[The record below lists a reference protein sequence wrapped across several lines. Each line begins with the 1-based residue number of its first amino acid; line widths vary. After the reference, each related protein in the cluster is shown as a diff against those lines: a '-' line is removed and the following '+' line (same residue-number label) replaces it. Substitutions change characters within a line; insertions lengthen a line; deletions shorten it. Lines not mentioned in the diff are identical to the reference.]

1 MDGRP
6 VDLARA
12 RREAKALLRAARAD
26 DPDARLADAQLA
38 VARSLGARSW
48 PALVRRVEGTRAFVL
63 AATSGRASEPP
74 ADVDGVDVA
83 LVLGDL
89 DRIGPALGSGPLGAR
104 GWEPLLYVT
113 HSAFVG
119 GSRTDGLLA
128 CARALLDAGAD
139 PNVARDDGETALR
152 GSVRDPRMTALL
164 LAAGADPDDGRSL
177 RDAAGAEDPACL
189 TLLLDAGA
197 TLVRAMALAH
207 AAGRDRVATARV
219 LLERGPADWGERE
232 NALVWAVQGEAS
244 PAMLRLLVEH
254 GADLEASFDGTG
266 RTPYALARRAGRD
279 DLAEALLGLGA
290 RREVEPLDALVG
302 ACVSGDAEGARVLA
316 TQHPEAAR
324 LVRTSEAHLLAE
336 MARAGR
342 REAVAALLAIGV
354 RADARG
360 ASGETPLLAT
370 TDPAIAALLTAHGAD
385 PRMKPPADVPRGDE
399 PDYAEL
405 AWEVETAY
413 LRHLAMSPLAKVR
426 SCGDGFAVITG
437 VADDTENGVVC
448 SRLEGG
454 EEELL
459 AWLRGT
465 PARWFVG
472 RESDLGPRLV
482 AAGGSPERTAV
493 VMGADVERLAP
504 GRAPAPAPARTA
516 ATPPGLD
523 IVPVRDEPALAE
535 WMRVAGQ
542 TTIDGDDPE
551 LARRAAV
558 IASLGLHEDAPLQLR
573 LARRDG
579 QTIGIVSWFVH
590 GDVALGH
597 HLGVLAHERR
607 GGVGRALAQAVGART
622 IIVAPTPDAI
632 GFYRLLGCVLRQALR
647 DRTFYVP

>member
-63 AATSGRASEPP
+63 AATSGRAAEPP
-74 ADVDGVDVA
+74 AGDVDPDALDVA
-83 LVLGDL
+83 LVLGDR
-89 DRIGPALGSGPLGAR
+89 DRVGSALAADPDLVRRPLGAR
-104 GWEPLLYVT
+104 SWEPLLYVT
-113 HSAFVG
+113 HSAFLG
-119 GSRTDGLLA
+119 GERNEALVA
-128 CARALLDAGAD
+128 CARA
-139 PNVARDDGETALR
+139 
-152 GSVRDPRMTALL
+152 L

-336 MARAGR
+336 MARPGR

-413 LRHLAMSPLAKVR
+413 LRHLATSPLAEVR

-482 AAGGSPERTAV
+482 AAGASPERTAV

-607 GGVGRALAQAVGART
+607 GGVGRTLAQAVGART
-622 IIVAPTPDAI
+622 IIVAPTPHTI
-632 GFYRLLGCVLRQALR
+632 GFYRLLGCVLRPALR
-647 DRTFYVP
+647 DRSFYVP

>member
-63 AATSGRASEPP
+63 AATSGRAAEPP
-74 ADVDGVDVA
+74 AGDVDPDALDVA
-83 LVLGDL
+83 LVLGDR
-89 DRIGPALGSGPLGAR
+89 DRVGSALAADPDLVRRPLGAR
-104 GWEPLLYVT
+104 SWEPLLYVT
-113 HSAFVG
+113 HSAFLG
-119 GSRTDGLLA
+119 GERNEALVA
-128 CARALLDAGAD
+128 CARA
-139 PNVARDDGETALR
+139 
-152 GSVRDPRMTALL
+152 L

-413 LRHLAMSPLAKVR
+413 LRHLATSPLAEVR

-482 AAGGSPERTAV
+482 AAGASPERTAV

-607 GGVGRALAQAVGART
+607 GGVGRTLAQAVGART
-622 IIVAPTPDAI
+622 IIVAPTPHTI
-632 GFYRLLGCVLRQALR
+632 GFYRLLGCVLRPALR
-647 DRTFYVP
+647 DRSFYVP

>member
-63 AATSGRASEPP
+63 AATSGRAAEPP
-74 ADVDGVDVA
+74 AGDVDPDALDVA
-83 LVLGDL
+83 LVLGDR
-89 DRIGPALGSGPLGAR
+89 DRVGSALAADPDLVRRPLGAR
-104 GWEPLLYVT
+104 SWEPLLYVT
-113 HSAFVG
+113 HSAFLG
-119 GSRTDGLLA
+119 GERNEALVA
-128 CARALLDAGAD
+128 CARA
-139 PNVARDDGETALR
+139 
-152 GSVRDPRMTALL
+152 L

-177 RDAAGAEDPACL
+177 REAAGAEDPACL

-207 AAGRDRVATARV
+207 AAGRDRVVTARV

-370 TDPAIAALLTAHGAD
+370 THPAIAALLIAHGAD
-385 PRMKPPADVPRGDE
+385 PHKKPPADVPRGDE

-405 AWEVETAY
+405 AWEMETAY
-413 LRHLAMSPLAKVR
+413 LRHLATSPLAEVR

-454 EEELL
+454 EEEVL
-459 AWLRGT
+459 AWLRGA
-465 PARWFVG
+465 PAQWFVG

-482 AAGGSPERTAV
+482 AAGASPERTAV

-504 GRAPAPAPARTA
+504 GRAPAPAPTRTA
-516 ATPPGLD
+516 ATPPGLA
-523 IVPVRDEPALAE
+523 IVPVRDQPALAE
-535 WMRVAGQ
+535 WMRAAGQ
-542 TTIDGDDPE
+542 TALDADEPE

-622 IIVAPTPDAI
+622 IIVAPTPDTI

-647 DRTFYVP
+647 DRSFYVP